1 MNGLTPMA
9 KRKAVAP
16 IIATLLMVAIA
27 VVGGILI
34 FVFTQGFFTE
44 SDVSAGSTD
53 NIAIL
58 GYDLRDVIDCE
69 DLIDHAGTAVSV
81 SASTVCD
88 TGFSADG
95 LFADDDMAAIYIE
108 NLGSSAVIISKVRIG
123 DASYLHNTGAAD
135 EVTENSY
142 PGDGKFALCITSVC
156 GVAANMAGGIASLA
170 AFSQATII
178 VEKDSTGSD
187 LKNGRA
193 ISISV
198 ETDNSGTAVISAK
211 AGKQRGA

>member
-58 GYDLRDVIDCE
+58 GYDLRDVADVVGS
-69 DLIDHAGTAVSV
+69 DSLIDHGGAVV
-81 SASTVCD
+81 EGNADTSA
-88 TGFSADG
+88 ADVDG
-95 LFADDDMAAIYIE
+95 QLADADYGIVYIE
-108 NLGSSAVIISKVRIG
+108 NLGSSAVVISKLRVG
-123 DASYLHNTGAAD
+123 DSSYLYTATNAA
-135 EVTENSY
+135 EISAAY
-142 PGDGKFALCITSVC
+142 PGDGKFALCTVTTCTDAGSFTS
-156 GVAANMAGGIASLA
+156 AIATLA
-170 AFSQATII
+170 AFSQASLIF
-178 VEKDSTGSD
+178 EKDTTGTD

-193 ISISV
+193 VSISV

-211 AGKQRGA
+211 VGKQRGA